1 MIGKQFGKEEV
12 NAALVL
18 VLSGAVAALAAGG
31 GRPPSIGRLVSGV
44 LSNPVPGRRTMGAAG
59 SAPTPHQQAA

>member
-18 VLSGAVAALAAGG
+18 ALAGAVAALAAGG
-31 GRPPSIGRLVSGV
+31 GRRPSIGRLVSGV
-44 LSNPVPGRRTMGAAG
+44 LSNPVPGRRATGAGGA
-59 SAPTPHQQAA
+59 APTPHQQAA